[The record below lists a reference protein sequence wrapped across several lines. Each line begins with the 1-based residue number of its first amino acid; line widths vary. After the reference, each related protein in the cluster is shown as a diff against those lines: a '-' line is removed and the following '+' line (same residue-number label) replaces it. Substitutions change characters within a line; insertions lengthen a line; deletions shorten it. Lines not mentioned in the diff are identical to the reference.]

1 MTTEA
6 LLQRT
11 AGDLSGRLR
20 WRVMQRLGISPAS
33 LQGLLLSRRRALRL
47 ACQMVLDAPPVSA
60 PVQVGSNPNF
70 DMERFLRLSGGGTR

>member
-1 MTTEA
+1 MTTET

-33 LQGLLLSRRRALRL
+33 LQGRMLSRRRALRL
-47 ACQMVLDAPPVSA
+47 ACQMVLDAPQTGA
-60 PVQVGSNPNF
+60 AVQEGSNPNF
-70 DMERFLRLSGGGTR
+70 DMERFVRLSGGGAK